1 MKFLNIPVDN
11 PWFLAPMAGVTDSA
25 FRTVC
30 RQAGAGLTYTEMISA
45 KALLHRDGKTA
56 SCTLPMICT

>member
-30 RQAGAGLTYTEMISA
+30 RNENFKVKKY
-45 KALLHRDGKTA
+45 
-56 SCTLPMICT
+56 